1 MTIKKIVLCLLL
13 LTSLSGMAQL
23 EVGGIKVPYTYKTD
37 ETTLVINGAGIRE
50 KYFIDLY
57 VGALY
62 LKGKTTDA
70 TKIINADEPMAIK
83 LHIISGMITSE
94 KMTDATDEG
103 FKKST
108 GGNTTPFAAKI
119 SQFKSVFKEKINKG
133 DIYDIVYEPSKG
145 VMIYKNSKLSSTI
158 PGLDFKKALFGIWL
172 CNQPADS
179 DLKDKM
185 LGK

>member
-1 MTIKKIVLCLLL
+1 MKNKNLVLFILLFFSVNIK
-13 LTSLSGMAQL
+13 AQF
-23 EVGGIKVPYTYKTD
+23 EVGGIKVPYTFKSD

-62 LKGKTTDA
+62 LKAKGSDA
-70 TKIINADEPMAIK
+70 QKILNADEAMAIK
-83 LHIISGMITSE
+83 LHIISSMITSE
-94 KMTDATDEG
+94 KMTEATDEG

-108 GGNTTPFAAKI
+108 NGNTSPFAAKI
-119 SQFKSVFKEKINKG
+119 SQFKAVFKEKINKG
-133 DIYDIVYEPSKG
+133 DVYDIVYEPARG
-145 VMIYKNSKLSSTI
+145 VMIYKNNKLSSTI
-158 PGLDFKKALFGIWL
+158 AGLDFKKALFGIWL

>member
-1 MTIKKIVLCLLL
+1 MKNILITIL
-13 LTSLSGMAQL
+13 LTLSFFTNAQM
-23 EVGGIKVPYTYKTD
+23 EVGGIKIPYTFKTD
-37 ETTLVINGAGIRE
+37 ETALIINGAGIRE

-62 LKGKTTDA
+62 LKMKTNDA
-70 TKIINADEPMAIK
+70 QKIINADEAMAIK

-108 GGNTTPFAAKI
+108 GGNSAAYLAKI
-119 SQFKSVFKEKINKG
+119 NQFKTVFKEKINKG
-133 DIYDIVYEPSKG
+133 DIYDIVYEPAKG
-145 VMIYKNSKLSSTI
+145 VTIYKNAKLSSTI
-158 PGLDFKKALFGIWL
+158 TGLDFKKALFGIWL

-179 DLKDKM
+179 DLKEKM